1 MMGCDRMPPIAHST
15 TIHTITRDG
24 ALGPYVG
31 RIQAILDADQAVPRK
46 QRHTAQRIFER
57 LREEGY
63 TGGYTQVRL
72 KVRELKQRRQ
82 EVFVPLQHDPGEAQ
96 VDVGEAQV
104 KQAGKPRKAL
114 FFVMALPWSDAFY
127 VQAFE
132 RACTETFWEFH
143 CRAFEFFGG
152 VPRRITYDNDR
163 VLVAKILGAHARE
176 LTHGFLQL
184 KSHYLFET
192 HFCGV
197 RRANE
202 KGVVEATIKFA
213 RLRFFVPV
221 PQVRDLET
229 LNQQLAEACRQDL
242 ARKRW
247 GRPSTKAALLA
258 EDQAAFWA
266 LPPVRFDACRKT
278 GTRVSSL
285 SLVRFDR
292 NDYSVPVCQAFEEV
306 VVKGYADRV
315 EISRRGELIA
325 RHARRWGQ
333 GELSLDP
340 IHYLALLERKPG
352 ALDHGKPFAHW
363 ALPEGFAVL
372 RARMEHAQGGEGTRE
387 YIRVLCLLRKH
398 SLAAV
403 TRAVEQ
409 GLRVNA
415 LSRDAIA
422 QFLIPQE
429 DWRQTT
435 FRLDGREH
443 LRRVQVAATQ
453 VAAYGELV
461 SGGGS

>member
-1 MMGCDRMPPIAHST
+1 M
-15 TIHTITRDG
+15 
-24 ALGPYVG
+24 
-31 RIQAILDADQAVPRK
+31 
-46 QRHTAQRIFER
+46 
-57 LREEGY
+57 
-63 TGGYTQVRL
+63 
-72 KVRELKQRRQ
+72 
-82 EVFVPLQHDPGEAQ
+82 PLQHDPGEAQ
-96 VDVGEAQV
+96 MDVGQALV
-104 KQAGKPRKAL
+104 KQEGKLRTSF
-114 FFVMALPWSDAFY
+114 FFVLALPWSDAFY
-127 VQAFE
+127 LQAFE

-143 CRAFEFFGG
+143 CRAFGFFGG
-152 VPRRITYDNDR
+152 VPRRITYDNDK
-163 VLVAKILGAHARE
+163 VLVAKILGPHARE
-176 LTHGFLQL
+176 LTHDFLQL

-202 KGVVEATIKFA
+202 KGVVEATIQYV
-213 RLRFFVPV
+213 RRRFFVPA
-221 PQVRDLET
+221 PPVRDLET

-242 ARKRW
+242 SRKRW
-247 GRPSTKAALLA
+247 GRPSTKAVLLV
-258 EDQAAFWA
+258 EDQAAFWP
-266 LPPVRFDACRKT
+266 LPPVSFDACRKS

-292 NDYSVPVCQAFEEV
+292 NDYSVPVWHAFEEV

-315 EISRRGELIA
+315 EISRRGERIA
-325 RHARRWGQ
+325 CHARRWGQ

-340 IHYLALLERKPG
+340 VHYLPLLERKPG

-363 ALPEGFAVL
+363 ELPEGFAVL

-387 YIRVLCLLRKH
+387 YIRVLCLLKKH

-415 LSRDAIA
+415 LTRDAIA

-435 FRLDGREH
+435 FRLEGREH
-443 LRRVQVAATQ
+443 LRRVKVSSTQ
-453 VAAYGELV
+453 VAAYSELV
-461 SGGGS
+461 SGGGSP